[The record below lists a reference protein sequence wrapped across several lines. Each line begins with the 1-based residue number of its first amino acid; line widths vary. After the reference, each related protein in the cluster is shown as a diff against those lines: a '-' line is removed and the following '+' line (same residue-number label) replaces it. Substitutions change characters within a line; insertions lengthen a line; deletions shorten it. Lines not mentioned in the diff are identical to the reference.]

1 MEGDPC
7 SSAPPAVEGS
17 ERGTEGRGG
26 ERRTF
31 VVNDKVV
38 CKPLG
43 SRKAY
48 NVEPTSGDDV
58 VEGEGGGGW
67 SLCVQR
73 LPDPG

>member
-1 MEGDPC
+1 M
-7 SSAPPAVEGS
+7 
-17 ERGTEGRGG
+17 
-26 ERRTF
+26 
-31 VVNDKVV
+31 NDKVV

-58 VEGEGGGGW
+58 VEGEVVGDGG
-67 SLCVQR
+67 LCVQR